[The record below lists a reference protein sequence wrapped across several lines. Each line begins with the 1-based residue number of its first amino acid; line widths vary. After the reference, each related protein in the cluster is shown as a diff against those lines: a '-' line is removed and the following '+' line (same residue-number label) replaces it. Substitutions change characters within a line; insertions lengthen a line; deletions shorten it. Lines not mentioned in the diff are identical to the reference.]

1 MSRIGIIPVK
11 LPEQVQVEI
20 GKAKVSVKG
29 PKGELSVPIPPRIE
43 IKKEEDKIIV
53 SRRGESGSAKAL
65 HGLTRSLVNNAV
77 IGVTEGF
84 KKTLE
89 VKGVGYRVKIEGEK
103 LVLTVGFSHQ
113 VDFPKPE
120 GINFEVKGTKV
131 TVVGIDKQKVG
142 ETAAKIKKIKLPDA
156 YKGKGIRYEGEQI
169 KLKPG
174 KTAKSATAGGK

>member
-1 MSRIGIIPVK
+1 MSRIGIMPVK
-11 LPEQVQVEI
+11 LPDQVQIEI
-20 GKAKVSVKG
+20 GKMKLSVKG

-43 IKKEEDKIIV
+43 VKKEEGKIIV
-53 SRRGESGSAKAL
+53 SRRGESGSARAL
-65 HGLTRSLVNNAV
+65 HGLTRSLINNAV

-89 VKGVGYRVKIEGEK
+89 IKGVGYRVKVEGEK

-174 KTAKSATAGGK
+174 KAAKGATAGGK